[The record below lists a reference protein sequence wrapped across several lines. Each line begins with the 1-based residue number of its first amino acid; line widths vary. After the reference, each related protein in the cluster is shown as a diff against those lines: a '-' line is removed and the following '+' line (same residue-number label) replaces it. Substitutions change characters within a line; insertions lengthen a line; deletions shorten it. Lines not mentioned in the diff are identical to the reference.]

1 MGVILSGNRLR
12 ETMVTARR
20 QHVEQDGQNGSESSI
35 PILRHICNVF
45 AVLDRD
51 NGLQRLVL
59 LLNSSEIRPLA
70 PYDVSS
76 RP

>member
-1 MGVILSGNRLR
+1 
-12 ETMVTARR
+12 MVTARR
-20 QHVEQDGQNGSESSI
+20 QNLEQDNLNGSENSI

-59 LLNSSEIRPLA
+59 VHNSSEIRPLA

>member
-1 MGVILSGNRLR
+1 
-12 ETMVTARR
+12 MVTARR
-20 QHVEQDGQNGSESSI
+20 QNLEQDEQNGSESSI

-45 AVLDRD
+45 PVLDRD
-51 NGLQRLVL
+51 NGLQRLVVVH
-59 LLNSSEIRPLA
+59 NSPEIRPLA